1 MARVTVSDSHL
12 PTPIFITH
20 ILLLPAQQLQP
31 PKRVMKPIFVIIA
44 FALNSV
50 SSTTSINSID
60 SSSFQD
66 IMSDHDIVS
75 PVIQERLILRGRRDS
90 RSTSSRVKMLMKLL
104 EAAKLQDCA
113 GRVVCDLNCD
123 ATRYGNSGKKVLDM
137 MSRFK
142 GTAIMGLREMQL
154 LVTAGLSG
162 RMYYWTSH
170 CDRCRQVY
178 PKCFTDSDELI
189 EVASIFDIDSQTP

>member
-1 MARVTVSDSHL
+1 
-12 PTPIFITH
+12 
-20 ILLLPAQQLQP
+20 
-31 PKRVMKPIFVIIA
+31 MKPIFVIVA

-50 SSTTSINSID
+50 SLTTSTPIN

-66 IMSDHDIVS
+66 IILSHRR
-75 PVIQERLILRGRRDS
+75 VIQERLILRSRRDS
-90 RSTSSRVKMLMKLL
+90 RSTTSRVKMLMKLL

-154 LVTAGLSG
+154 LVAAGLSG

-170 CDRCRQVY
+170 CGRCREVY
-178 PKCFTDSDELI
+178 PKCFTDSNELI
-189 EVASIFDIDSQTP
+189 EVASIFDIDS

>member
-1 MARVTVSDSHL
+1 
-12 PTPIFITH
+12 
-20 ILLLPAQQLQP
+20 
-31 PKRVMKPIFVIIA
+31 MKPIFVIIA

-50 SSTTSINSID
+50 SLTTSTTID

-66 IMSDHDIVS
+66 IIVS
-75 PVIQERLILRGRRDS
+75 HQRIIQEVQERLILRSRRDS
-90 RSTSSRVKMLMKLL
+90 RSTASRVKMLMKLL

-170 CDRCRQVY
+170 CNRCREVY
-178 PKCFTDSDELI
+178 PKCFTDSNELI
-189 EVASIFDIDSQTP
+189 EVASIFDIDS